1 MYHQQFETR
10 PRSAPHVDFTA
21 TPQQQ
26 VRLLLARYPN
36 VSETELARLISLYR
50 GFSAL
55 DTALLL
61 SEEALAPRF
70 DRFMVDHRST
80 VRPAFRQYAGLLL
93 YTVLTIAMLAW
104 AISTV

>member
-1 MYHQQFETR
+1 MYHQQLETG
-10 PRSAPHVDFTA
+10 PLSAPHVGSIG
-21 TPQQQ
+21 TPREQ
-26 VRLLLARYPN
+26 VRSLLARYPN

-61 SEEALAPRF
+61 SEEALAPRL
-70 DRFMVDHRST
+70 DRFMVDHRSK